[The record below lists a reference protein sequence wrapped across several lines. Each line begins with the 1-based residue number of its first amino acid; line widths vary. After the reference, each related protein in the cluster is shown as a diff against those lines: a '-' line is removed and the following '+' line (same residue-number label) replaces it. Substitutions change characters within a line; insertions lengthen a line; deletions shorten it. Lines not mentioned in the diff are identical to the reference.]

1 MACSTFRKCCT
12 LGLIIDVFNRVPKLG
27 AQAEDVKQE
36 LEFKLIEH
44 TEYTREHGEDMP
56 EVRDW
61 KWGSKSA

>member
-1 MACSTFRKCCT
+1 
-12 LGLIIDVFNRVPKLG
+12 LIIDVFNRVPKLG